1 VTKKA
6 KVRTEAESARS
17 RRRALWVIAT
27 GVAVIAVAA
36 GALLWLRLAGEPE
49 AEIAARPE
57 TEAVAK
63 SPLAEIATA
72 IGVDEDQCDHDA
84 LRSED
89 ARIGGTPRG
98 KSPVANPRGG
108 FSLKFKDEVNPYTL
122 MSTFVL
128 PGERLEIEAV
138 FTDQPSKLE
147 ATAEEGQLER
157 LAADRWRWTAPATAG
172 HYCIRVRDAAGDGSS
187 CLNAFVMVPYR
198 GEATVNGYP
207 IGQYQRQ
214 PLRGMAAYLMPVG
227 LVEVD
232 EESLGTWVSPHFQLG
247 QFLCK
252 QGGGFPKYVVLRTR
266 LLLKL
271 EMVLERLRERD
282 VETDALFVMSGCRT
296 PHYNASIGNTT
307 KYSRHS
313 YGDAADVFVDR
324 DGNGRM
330 DDINGDGKTDLADA
344 LVIYGMLDELSADS
358 WYQQFEGGLGLYPPN
373 PRFGPMVH
381 TDTRGGKVRWKGA
394 G

>member
-1 VTKKA
+1 MA
-6 KVRTEAESARS
+6 RERTEKESSRS
-17 RRRALWVIAT
+17 RRHALWVIAT
-27 GVAVIAVAA
+27 AAVVFAVAA
-36 GALLWLRLAGEPE
+36 GALLWLRLAGTEQAIV
-49 AEIAARPE
+49 AERPE
-57 TEAVAK
+57 TEAVAQ

-72 IGVDEDQCDHDA
+72 IGVDEDHCDRDTV
-84 LRSED
+84 RGKD
-89 ARIGGTPRG
+89 ARIGGTPQG
-98 KSPVANPRGG
+98 ESPVDNPRGA

-128 PGERLEIEAV
+128 PGEKLEIEAV
-138 FTDQPSKLE
+138 FTDQPTKLE
-147 ATAEEGQLER
+147 ATAEEGELEQ
-157 LAADRWRWTAPATAG
+157 LAADRWRWTAPAEPG
-172 HYCIRVRDAAGDGSS
+172 HHCISVRDTAAGGRSS
-187 CLNAFVMVPYR
+187 CLNAFVMVPYQ
-198 GEATVNGYP
+198 GEAAINGYS

-214 PLRGMAAYLMPVG
+214 PLRGMASYMMPAG

-232 EESLGTWVSPHFQLG
+232 EENLGTWVSPHFQLG

-252 QGGGFPKYVVLRTR
+252 QGSGFPKYVVLRTR

-271 EMVLERLRERD
+271 EMVLERLRERGVD
-282 VETDALFVMSGCRT
+282 TDALFVMSGYRT

-313 YGDAADVFVDR
+313 YGDAADVFVDK
-324 DGNGRM
+324 DGDGRM
-330 DDINGDGKTDLADA
+330 DDINGDGKSDLADA

-381 TDTRGGKVRWKGA
+381 MDTRGGKVRWKGA